1 MHPSGTLPTIAICVC
16 TYRRPQVLADLIA
29 RLQKQETHGKFSFS
43 IRVVDND
50 KDCSAREVISA
61 CRQNSAVKVEYVI
74 EPCQNIS
81 RARNRAVRD
90 LAVDYIAMIDDDEVP
105 CDNWL
110 LRLICLAQATG
121 AHGVLGPVR
130 PLYPP
135 GCPSWLQRSGLCDRP
150 TYPTGQPLQ
159 YHQTRTGNALVSN
172 SLFDGE
178 AEPFKVEFGLSGG
191 EDIDFFRRK
200 ISQGF
205 RFLWCNE
212 ADAFEVVL
220 PDRWSLSY
228 YFQRQLRLGGL
239 LGERQRSVARFL
251 RSLTSAI
258 THGIQGCVLLAFGK
272 HRYSKPLVRFAYHVG
287 YLGAA
292 VGLAWARNREEV
304 ASSVRGKEVTR
315 ECQSIST

>member
-1 MHPSGTLPTIAICVC
+1 MLPHITVCVC
-16 TYRRPQVLADLIA
+16 TYRRPEMLGGLLNGL
-29 RLQKQETHGKFSFS
+29 RKQQTENKFTFS
-43 IRVVDND
+43 VRIVDND
-50 KDCSAREVISA
+50 AAQSAAPVVFKWTESCFFQIQYIA
-61 CRQNSAVKVEYVI
+61 
-74 EPCQNIS
+74 EPVQNIA
-81 RARNRAVRD
+81 RARNRAVTGNIC
-90 LAVDYIAMIDDDEVP
+90 DYIAMIDDDEVP